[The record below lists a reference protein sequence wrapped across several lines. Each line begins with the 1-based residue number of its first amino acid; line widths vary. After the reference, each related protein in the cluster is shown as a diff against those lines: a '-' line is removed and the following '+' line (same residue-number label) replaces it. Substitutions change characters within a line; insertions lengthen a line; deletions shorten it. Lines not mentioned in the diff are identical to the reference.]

1 MEAWELDEK
10 TRAEAEANAWKVRL
24 KEEYEQTKERYEK
37 LRIANAKAFVRS
49 RTAEEKLPFEE
60 ARKRDTREDLTRGQE
75 HIMRDYIEI
84 LERRLILEGI
94 EL

>member
-1 MEAWELDEK
+1 MAYIYNPEKAAWQE
-10 TRAEAEANAWKVRL
+10 RL
-24 KEEYEQTKERYEK
+24 VEEYKQTKERYEK

-49 RTAEEKLPFEE
+49 RTVEEKLTFEE
-60 ARKRDTREDLTRGQE
+60 AKKRDTREDLMRGQE
-75 HIMRDYIEI
+75 HVMRDYIEI

>member
-1 MEAWELDEK
+1 MAYIYNPENPEK
-10 TRAEAEANAWKVRL
+10 TWQERL
-24 KEEYEQTKERYEK
+24 VEEYKQTKERYEK
-37 LRIANAKAFVRS
+37 LRIANAKAFVLS
-49 RTAEEKLPFEE
+49 KVAEGKPTIAE
-60 ARKRDTREDLTRGQE
+60 AKKRDTREGLMREQE